1 LKFAFSTGL
10 RIHELAAASFGDIEC
25 LEDETGEHYFLRVVG
40 KHSKIR
46 KTSLPLVF
54 NEELQDYLRVRGL
67 PADFDFVLHQAPLIP
82 SFRDKT
88 GRKHLTPAG
97 IHKILAAFFDNL
109 FTHLEADAHADKRL
123 LSKLRQ
129 ASAHWFRHSYG
140 SYLANDKQVPLTY
153 IRDELGHA
161 NISTTSLYLNTD
173 AKQRQKVVSEAFTGV

>member
-1 LKFAFSTGL
+1 
-10 RIHELAAASFGDIEC
+10 
-25 LEDETGEHYFLRVVG
+25 LRVVG

-54 NEELQDYLRVRGL
+54 NEELQDYLKFRGL
-67 PADFDFVLHQAPLIP
+67 PSDFDFVPHQAPIIP
-82 SFRDKT
+82 SLRDKT
-88 GRKHLTPAG
+88 GRKHLSPAG
-97 IHKILAAFFDNL
+97 IHKILAAFFEQMVN
-109 FTHLEADAHADKRL
+109 HLETAEHADKRL

-129 ASAHWFRHSYG
+129 ASAHWLRHSYG